1 MLASTSHGIRH
12 SPILRGVTLLSNIV
26 FRPPPAPPAGVLDMS
41 EELMVDPDDICTTRD
56 DVALKHTSRS
66 ECEACHTAIDGAG
79 FNFENYDALG
89 RYRTEE
95 NGCAVD
101 ASGRYPGTDLGE
113 VQSAVELASRLVGS
127 QTVTS
132 CFSEHLFRYALG
144 RGRGAQDRCELNA
157 LATHLRGD
165 DSLQSL
171 LIELALTPSFRSR
184 PALP

>member
-1 MLASTSHGIRH
+1 MGAS
-12 SPILRGVTLLSNIV
+12 
-26 FRPPPAPPAGVLDMS
+26 PPAPVPPLPPRPAAPAPAGAPASAAPAAASSPAAAPAWTPV
-41 EELMVDPDDICTTRD
+41 
-56 DVALKHTSRS
+56 
-66 ECEACHTAIDGAG
+66 G
-79 FNFENYDALG
+79 
-89 RYRTEE
+89 
-95 NGCAVD
+95 

-127 QTVTS
+127 QTVPS